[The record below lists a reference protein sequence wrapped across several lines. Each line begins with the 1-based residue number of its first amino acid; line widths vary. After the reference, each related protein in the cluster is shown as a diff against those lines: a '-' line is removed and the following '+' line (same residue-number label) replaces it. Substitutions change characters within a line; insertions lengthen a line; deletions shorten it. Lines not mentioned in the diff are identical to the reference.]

1 MVSEVLQIIF
11 AAKLIQIF
19 PCKQSCRL
27 ETGKN
32 VKNCKQI
39 ENKFQ
44 SWFEKLIFW
53 RKISK
58 TPYLDVFFKNIT
70 VKQVS
75 FQKHLETIFL
85 PFLLMRIK
93 TKLQLRLITPQDYKA
108 SCADFFLRCSL
119 IFENEEQVSVK
130 SARIR
135 SFSDPYF
142 PAFGLNSR
150 ILEHNLHKT
159 WKTIKN

>member
-1 MVSEVLQIIF
+1 MPRSGGSALHGVIPNLKQKKTKKTKNQCSAKQKQVFQIWMVSEVLQIIF

-108 SCADFFLRCSL
+108 SCADFFS
-119 IFENEEQVSVK
+119 
-130 SARIR
+130 
-135 SFSDPYF
+135 
-142 PAFGLNSR
+142 
-150 ILEHNLHKT
+150 
-159 WKTIKN
+159 